1 MGAQAPSA
9 GHGVRWLALVRA
21 VGYVACVGIVVLVGV
36 AAARD
41 LPDREFDWRLLVLAA
56 PVAVAWWLLLARTWS
71 LIVRGRWV
79 RAEVA
84 IWLRTQVLR
93 FLPGGIWAP
102 ASRAAVTPGRAT
114 HRLWVVS
121 AENVASLCAALAVG
135 GLALALAGSPLWL
148 PLVAAALVPLA
159 VARVAPRRLAAG
171 LAARVTANG
180 LIGFACYGVCAA
192 LAQAAVSG
200 ADRPLAVAGAAAIA
214 WAAGLVVVF
223 APSGLGV
230 RELVYVALLHRDL
243 GRDDLVAGALTLRVV
258 TVVAELGVLLVLGRP
273 REARR
278 GPAAATLDGADA

>member
-1 MGAQAPSA
+1 MGAQARSA
-9 GHGVRWLALVRA
+9 GHGVRWLALLRA
-21 VGYVACVGIVVLVGV
+21 VGYVACVGIVVAVGV

-41 LPDREFDWRLLVLAA
+41 LPDRHVDWRLLALGVPA
-56 PVAVAWWLLLARTWS
+56 AVAWWLLLARAWS

-84 IWLRTQVLR
+84 TWLRTQVLR

-102 ASRAAVTPGRAT
+102 ASRAAVTPGRAS
-114 HRLWVVS
+114 HRLWVVG
-121 AENVASLCAALAVG
+121 AENVASLCAALAVA
-135 GLALALAGSPLWL
+135 GLALGLASSPLWL
-148 PLVAAALVPLA
+148 PLVAAALVPLG
-159 VARVAPRRLAAG
+159 VTRVAPSRLAAG

-180 LIGFACYGVCAA
+180 LIAFACYGLCAA

-258 TVVAELGVLLVLGRP
+258 TVVAELGVLLALGHHRG
-273 REARR
+273 ARR
-278 GPAAATLDGADA
+278 GRAAATLDGADA